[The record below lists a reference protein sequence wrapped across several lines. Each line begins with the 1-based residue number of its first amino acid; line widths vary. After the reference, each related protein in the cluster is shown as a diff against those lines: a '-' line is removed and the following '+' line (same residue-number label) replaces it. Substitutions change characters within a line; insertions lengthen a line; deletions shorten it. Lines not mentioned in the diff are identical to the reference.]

1 MLRLFRCSGE
11 AKERIAPDNVALTDT
26 KALCFQDI
34 RNEVTLNLLFD
45 RQVDIEIKSITSS
58 SSHAADVY
66 QSTCISPLIPVSFAA
81 GERFETE
88 IRLQIGAIESW
99 QRNCDASQGRLCP
112 KPETR
117 L

>member
-1 MLRLFRCSGE
+1 
-11 AKERIAPDNVALTDT
+11 
-26 KALCFQDI
+26 
-34 RNEVTLNLLFD
+34 
-45 RQVDIEIKSITSS
+45 
-58 SSHAADVY
+58 
-66 QSTCISPLIPVSFAA
+66 VSFAA